1 MHDMLYMDRKP
12 GVEPFEAAVNR
23 ANHMGWTEFDPALSW
38 VHVGVRRKQ
47 TQTIILKSCEVVIV
61 LSINWP
67 DFFWCV
73 CVHAGGRVA
82 SVNL

>member
-12 GVEPFEAAVNR
+12 GVGPFEAAVNR

-38 VHVGVRRKQ
+38 VHVGVRGKQ
-47 TQTIILKSCEVVIV
+47 IQTVVLKSSKVVIV
-61 LSINWP
+61 LLIYWP
-67 DFFWCV
+67 GFFLCV
-73 CVHAGGRVA
+73 CACGRGWVA